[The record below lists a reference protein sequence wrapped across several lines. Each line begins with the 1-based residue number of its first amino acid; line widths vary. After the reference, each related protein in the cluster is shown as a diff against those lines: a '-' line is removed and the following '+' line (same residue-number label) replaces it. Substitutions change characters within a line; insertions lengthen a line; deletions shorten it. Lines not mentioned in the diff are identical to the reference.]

1 STSTI
6 MLINIKLVEILLGRL
21 RNSACSTQF
30 PLVIDEG
37 ASVDSSQFD
46 WLLPNMKQAGFRVLS
61 ASTNSASS
69 EIIFKFGQHFRLD
82 AMRTATPY
90 SKARTIAFTG
100 MPESFVTKG
109 SMLDREQ
116 LDMFGEAYE

>member
-1 STSTI
+1 IVSGISYRVKKQGQEGWESKSQSTSTI

-46 WLLPNMKQAGFRVLS
+46 WLLP
-61 ASTNSASS
+61 
-69 EIIFKFGQHFRLD
+69 
-82 AMRTATPY
+82 
-90 SKARTIAFTG
+90 
-100 MPESFVTKG
+100 
-109 SMLDREQ
+109 
-116 LDMFGEAYE
+116 